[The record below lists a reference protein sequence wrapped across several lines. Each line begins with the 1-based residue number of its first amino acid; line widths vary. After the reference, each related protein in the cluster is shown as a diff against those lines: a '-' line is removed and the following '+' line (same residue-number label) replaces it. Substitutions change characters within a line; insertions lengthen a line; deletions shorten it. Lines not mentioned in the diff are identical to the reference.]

1 MSANLWI
8 EVDKLAA
15 LINLIEVS
23 ALANDWTCVRFSLIT
38 MDACM
43 KYIAKVSVPPV
54 PGWSKSTVEWN
65 A

>member
-15 LINLIEVS
+15 LIDLIEVS
-23 ALANDWTCVRFSLIT
+23 ALANDWTRVRFSLIT

-43 KYIAKVSVPPV
+43 KYITEVCVPPV
-54 PGWSKSTVEWN
+54 TGWSKTTVEWN